1 MAEPCP
7 WCGAVACRDAFDACL
22 TLDFSDVRY
31 GAVHHLAAHTYA
43 LQHRTHTDEFEAV
56 VARFLLD
63 HLDGPPPTPAEV
75 AALQGAGSGATRVA
89 RREPG
94 PTPEEPW
101 ASTVADVDTS
111 SPEAYRS
118 TVRAWAEAVASR
130 FADGP

>member
-1 MAEPCP
+1 MTAEPCP
-7 WCGAVACRDAFDACL
+7 WCGVAACRARFDECL
-22 TLDFSDVRY
+22 ALDFSDARY
-31 GAVHHLAAHTYA
+31 GAVHHLTAHTYA
-43 LQHRTHTDEFEAV
+43 LQHRTQTDEFEAV

-63 HLDGPPPTPAEV
+63 HLDGPPTPAAMAV
-75 AALQGAGSGATRVA
+75 VQGAAGGAVRVA

-101 ASTVADVDTS
+101 ATTVADVDTS

-130 FADGP
+130 FVGGA